1 MEAVERNESLASL
14 RLNAYQLP
22 MSIEYRGTIFSAYNP
37 PKLTPNGP
45 KKRAVLAKVGDKVKL
60 VRFGDKK
67 LTVKKSQ
74 PDRKK
79 SYCARSGGQGNT
91 KNKLSANYWSRREWG
106 C

>member
-1 MEAVERNESLASL
+1 
-14 RLNAYQLP
+14 
-22 MSIEYRGTIFSAYNP
+22 MSINYRGNIFSAYNT

-67 LTVKKSQ
+67 LTVKSGN
-74 PDRKK
+74 PERKK
-79 SYCARSGGQGNT
+79 NYCARSSGQGNT
-91 KNKLSANYWSRREWG
+91 KNKLSANYWSRRQWG

>member
-1 MEAVERNESLASL
+1 
-14 RLNAYQLP
+14 
-22 MSIEYRGTIFSAYNP
+22 MSIEYRGTIFSAYNT

-45 KKRAVLAKVGDKVKL
+45 KKRAVLAKVGNKVKL

-67 LTVKKSQ
+67 LSVKASQ

-79 SYCARSGGQGNT
+79 SYCARSAGQGKT
-91 KNKLSANYWSRREWG
+91 GNKLSALYWSRRQWG

>member
-1 MEAVERNESLASL
+1 
-14 RLNAYQLP
+14 
-22 MSIEYRGTIFSAYNP
+22 MSIEYRGTIFSAYNT

-91 KNKLSANYWSRREWG
+91 KNKFSANYWSRKEWG